1 MSSGCWVRCSL
12 PQPFSVEIS
21 FRKNIQPTFSTLKMN
36 EWSLCVGSVGI
47 LYQTA
52 RRHTT
57 EECVA
62 NYLKSWRSSRKC
74 INFQFLRCR
83 SVTASYDG
91 RSELTRTFCVYTCD
105 VRLFHTSSGMTWR
118 HRNWLLCS
126 FKRSR
131 ITASGTFCF
140 IAASSFEAGRVYL
153 HNLSWDSRS
162 PDSTSTH
169 IVYKILWPVVVF
181 MGRVSWRCEIFYR
194 RYSPWEKGWKTLA

>member
-1 MSSGCWVRCSL
+1 MWSSVSYDWTLGVVGLNHTEVSSGCWVRCSL
-12 PQPFSVEIS
+12 PQPFSAEIS
-21 FRKNIQPTFSTLKMN
+21 FRKNIQPTFSAVKTNGVCASEALVSCTK
-36 EWSLCVGSVGI
+36 LHDV
-47 LYQTA
+47 
-52 RRHTT
+52 TT

-83 SVTASYDG
+83 SVTASYVG
-91 RSELTRTFCVYTCD
+91 RSDWSHRSCVYTYD

-140 IAASSFEAGRVYL
+140 IAASSFEAGGYTCVTCL
-153 HNLSWDSRS
+153 ETAGA
-162 PDSTSTH
+162 P
-169 IVYKILWPVVVF
+169 IL
-181 MGRVSWRCEIFYR
+181 RRLISCIKFY
-194 RYSPWEKGWKTLA
+194 GL